1 LEALTIQN
9 LTVKLKNFV
18 LGPIN
23 LELEEH
29 GYYVI
34 AGPNGSGKTTL
45 LRSILGFYR
54 PLYGKIILYGKD
66 ITNLPIEKR
75 KIGYVTQ
82 SYSLFNNMDAKS
94 NIEYGLK
101 LMKLNKSER
110 EKRIK
115 DISVMLNIENLLNKK
130 PKELSGGQQQLISI
144 ARALVIEPK
153 ILLLDE
159 PLSNLDPNVK
169 KNLRNILKKI
179 TKLKTTTIIHVSHFI
194 EDAFELSTKLFFM
207 YKGKI
212 IEAGNP
218 VEIIN
223 NPKTLEFSEYLGY
236 SNMIDTNSFGIL
248 ENIFHDLKRLD
259 YDGKV
264 YAVFR
269 PEDAKICGNKCCDYN
284 FEGKIIDISLTS
296 RGFLYIVKV
305 NDKTFNIFSEDKF
318 EENSK
323 VYLCFDANK
332 IKIVRSANAN
342 EI

>member
-9 LTVKLKNFV
+9 LTIKLKNFV

-23 LELEEH
+23 LGLEEY

-54 PLYGKIILYGKD
+54 PLSGKIILYGKD
-66 ITNLPIEKR
+66 ITDLPIEKR

-101 LMKLNKSER
+101 LMKLNKTER
-110 EKRIK
+110 ERRIK
-115 DISVMLNIENLLNKK
+115 EISNILNIEDLLNKK

-144 ARALVIEPK
+144 ARALVVEPK

-169 KNLRNILKKI
+169 KNLRNVLKKI

-207 YKGKI
+207 YRGKI
-212 IEAGNP
+212 IEMGNP
-218 VEIIN
+218 VDIIN

-236 SNMIDTNSFGIL
+236 SNIIGINSFNGF
-248 ENIFHDLKRLD
+248 ENLFYKLKNN
-259 YDGKV
+259 YDDKV
-264 YAVFR
+264 YAAFR
-269 PEDAKICGNKCCDYN
+269 PEDAKICISKCCDN
-284 FEGKIIDISLTS
+284 FLLGKIVDVSLTS
-296 RGFLYIVKV
+296 RGFLYSVKIY
-305 NDKTFNIFSEDKF
+305 DKILNIFSEEKF
-318 EENSK
+318 DENSEVYVCIDINK
-323 VYLCFDANK
+323 V
-332 IKIVRSANAN
+332 KIVKSANLN

>member
-9 LTVKLKNFV
+9 LTIKLKNFV

-23 LELEEH
+23 LGLEEY

-54 PLYGKIILYGKD
+54 PLSGKIILYGKD
-66 ITNLPIEKR
+66 ITDLPIEKR

-101 LMKLNKSER
+101 LMKLNKTER
-110 EKRIK
+110 ERRIK
-115 DISVMLNIENLLNKK
+115 EISNILNIEDLLNKK

-144 ARALVIEPK
+144 ARALVVEPK

-169 KNLRNILKKI
+169 KNLRNVLKKI

-207 YKGKI
+207 YRGKI
-212 IEAGNP
+212 IEMGNP
-218 VEIIN
+218 VDIIN

-236 SNMIDTNSFGIL
+236 SNIIGINSFNGFKNL
-248 ENIFHDLKRLD
+248 FYKLKNNY
-259 YDGKV
+259 YDKV
-264 YAVFR
+264 YAAFR
-269 PEDAKICGNKCCDYN
+269 PEDAKICISKCCDN
-284 FEGKIIDISLTS
+284 FLLGKIVDVSLTS
-296 RGFLYIVKV
+296 RGFLYSVKIY
-305 NDKTFNIFSEDKF
+305 DKILNIFSEEKF
-318 EENSK
+318 DENSEVYVCIDINK
-323 VYLCFDANK
+323 V
-332 IKIVRSANAN
+332 KIVKSANLN